1 MIHHVYHHSHNIYHQ
16 VRNFETA
23 RAAPAITII
32 GESGLVKRIG
42 ICDDQMQLGCERGNV
57 PSQAR
62 AIMRPGSETLNPKP
76 EARNPKPESR
86 NPKPQ
91 TSNPKPEIRNPKPYT
106 LPYTRTL
113 KPEILKQEVS

>member
-1 MIHHVYHHSHNIYHQ
+1 MFDHQ

-23 RAAPAITII
+23 RTAPAITII

-76 EARNPKPESR
+76 ETRNPKAETPNLKPHTP
-86 NPKPQ
+86 NPKSETLNP
-91 TSNPKPEIRNPKPYT
+91 TPFPTPEPLNPK
-106 LPYTRTL
+106 
-113 KPEILKQEVS
+113 S